1 MRSFEHAAIGA
12 VVGAVVIPVLA
23 RGRSL
28 PAKVALWLYG
38 LALSV
43 FVDLDHFVIAWL
55 KTGEWSYLRRA
66 VADPVWAFTR
76 QEEVFP
82 DVTMTLERLVSHL
95 LIGGVLAVI
104 FRRFSRPLAAV
115 TSVVIRVHVLA
126 DVLREIELV

>member
-1 MRSFEHAAIGA
+1 MRSFEHATIGA
-12 VVGAVVIPVLA
+12 VVGALAVSVLA

-28 PAKVALWLYG
+28 PTKLALWCYSLV
-38 LALSV
+38 LSV
-43 FVDLDHFVIAWL
+43 FVDLDHFAIAWL

-82 DVTMTLERLVSHL
+82 DVEMPLERLGSHL
-95 LIGGVLAVI
+95 LIERVLSTA
-104 FRRFSRPLAAV
+104 FRRFSRSLA
-115 TSVVIRVHVLA
+115 TFTTVVLYAHVLA